1 MTRFQTPLSK
11 MYWGFGPFSGS
22 YMPETEPI
30 FNFDLDEMKKAMESP
45 MIPLPDCIEDEEEF
59 YKWLEENF

>member
-1 MTRFQTPLSK
+1 